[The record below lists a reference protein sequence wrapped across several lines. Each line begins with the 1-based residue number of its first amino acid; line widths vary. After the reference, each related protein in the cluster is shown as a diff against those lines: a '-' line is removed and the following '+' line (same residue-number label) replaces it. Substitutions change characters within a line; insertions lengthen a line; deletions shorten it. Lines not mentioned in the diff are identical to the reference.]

1 MQSSRG
7 CATPTIFRTSQF
19 CWQRSLRKIGGA
31 TRFNWFAESPVLPG
45 DKRSLGHF
53 TMPLI

>member
-7 CATPTIFRTSQF
+7 CATPTIFRTRGF

-31 TRFNWFAESPVLPG
+31 TRSWASLALG
-45 DKRSLGHF
+45 DVFRWE
-53 TMPLI
+53 